1 MKLLTH
7 NLLSLHVWG
16 VRSCGFPLHLQ
27 ATEVHINPVEFNPN
41 FVACMIHKVEW
52 EVLLE
57 AANSLHLIE
66 VHKEIIQGYK
76 HDKKFLR
83 KRHHM
88 LLEVNVLEGI
98 LQCPESGCLF
108 PISHRIPKMMAVW

>member
-1 MKLLTH
+1 
-7 NLLSLHVWG
+7 NLLSFHVWG
-16 VRSCGFPLHLQ
+16 VRPCGFPLHLQ

-52 EVLLE
+52 QVLLE

-66 VHKEIIQGYK
+66 VPKEMIQGYK

-108 PISHRIPKMMAVW
+108 PISHGIPKIEACDEETET

>member
-1 MKLLTH
+1 

-16 VRSCGFPLHLQ
+16 VRPCGFPLHLQ

-57 AANSLHLIE
+57 AVNSLHLIE
-66 VHKEIIQGYK
+66 VPKEMIQGYK

-88 LLEVNVLEGI
+88 LLEVMCWRASCNAQSQDVYSPSATG
-98 LQCPESGCLF
+98 S
-108 PISHRIPKMMAVW
+108 PKSCDEETET